1 MPSLLHGDG
10 PNLRFGIESLPSA
23 AYVCAPDARIVSYN
37 AAATALWGHT
47 PTPQDI
53 CCLNIQ
59 WLDDDGAPVGHEGCP
74 VESAL
79 ARRNPPCVG
88 RGVLPRSGQSPLSLE
103 IASAPF
109 FDRDGVLQGVLNLMR
124 PLLPLTDEIVQRDAQ
139 LLGALDA
146 ADVSTFDWD
155 LGSDMVSRS
164 SNARRILGGLPTAG
178 PRAEFERHVH
188 PDDLVRLRTAMDD
201 ARQRNQVVDVEYRVV
216 ALDGSVIWLSERA
229 RVIRGPDDRPLRIIG
244 ARMDVTRR
252 HQVQEGLR
260 VSEERLRVALEAA
273 RLGSWALD
281 LTTGAFTASGQCKA
295 NLGLPPEHDARYEED
310 VLQPIVN
317 GHQQAFRQ
325 LVADTM
331 ATGGSFQVEVP
342 TRWPD
347 GSDRWLLIAG
357 RAIDP
362 ASMVGVSLDVTER
375 KDAQHRIADI
385 NRRKDEFIATLGHEL
400 RQPIAPMA
408 MALRVLGSDP
418 TPDASKRAQDIL
430 TRQLDHL
437 TRLVDDLVDSARVA
451 QGKVTLVL
459 ELITL
464 QDVLSNAANVAAPEM
479 SHKQLQFDIEMP
491 PEPVYVRG
499 DMSRLQQVFSNL
511 LLNAA
516 KFTDEGGRVRV
527 RLTQEN
533 EVSRI
538 EVRDTGRGVA
548 PEVRSTLFDMFM
560 QADTTT
566 GLGIGLPVVK
576 RLVELHGGSVDVT
589 FTSPGAGSEF
599 TVTLPLASVAR
610 Q

>member
-1 MPSLLHGDG
+1 MMPSLRHGDG
-10 PNLRFGIESLPSA
+10 PDLTFGIESLPSA

-37 AAATALWGHT
+37 AAATALWAHT
-47 PTPQDI
+47 PTPQDS

-59 WLDDDGAPVGHEGCP
+59 WLDDDGAPVGHEVCP

-79 ARRNPPCVG
+79 ARRTPPCVG
-88 RGVLPRSGQSPLSLE
+88 RGLLSRSGQSPLSLE

-109 FDRDGVLQGVLNLMR
+109 FDHDGVLQGVLNLMR
-124 PLLPLTDEIVQRDAQ
+124 PLLPLSDETVQRAAQ

-164 SNARRILGGLPTAG
+164 SNARRILGGLPAAG
-178 PRAEFERHVH
+178 PRTEFERHVH

-201 ARQRNQVVDVEYRVV
+201 ARQRNQVVDIEYRLV
-216 ALDGSVIWLSERA
+216 APDGSVIWLSERA

-244 ARMDVTRR
+244 ARMDVTSR

-310 VLQPIVN
+310 VLQPIVS

-325 LVADTM
+325 LVADTI

-362 ASMVGVSLDVTER
+362 TSMVGVSLDVTER

-408 MALRVLGSDP
+408 MALKVLGSDP

-437 TRLVDDLVDSARVA
+437 TRLVDDLVDSAAGGAGQSDAGARVDHAAGRTIERRKCRGPRDVA
-451 QGKVTLVL
+451 QATAIRDRDAARARICEGRCVASSAGLL
-459 ELITL
+459 E
-464 QDVLSNAANVAAPEM
+464 
-479 SHKQLQFDIEMP
+479 P
-491 PEPVYVRG
+491 PAER
-499 DMSRLQQVFSNL
+499 
-511 LLNAA
+511 
-516 KFTDEGGRVRV
+516 
-527 RLTQEN
+527 
-533 EVSRI
+533 
-538 EVRDTGRGVA
+538 
-548 PEVRSTLFDMFM
+548 
-560 QADTTT
+560 
-566 GLGIGLPVVK
+566 
-576 RLVELHGGSVDVT
+576 
-589 FTSPGAGSEF
+589 
-599 TVTLPLASVAR
+599 R
-610 Q
+610 QIHR